1 MKRYFNRF
9 RSAIV
14 ALSGGIDSAF
24 MLYTASQYIHPMGL
38 LAVTVVNEHVFAYEI
53 ENARK
58 VADILSVPW
67 KPVLISID
75 DAFYKNGSDRCYWC
89 KKAVMSKMSEIKQ
102 DFNMDAIFD
111 GTNLDDT
118 KEERPGRKALKEF
131 GIISPLLD
139 LGLSK
144 SEILKGIQDTPFA
157 SLDFYNESCVA
168 TRIVGKNIE
177 SPLLRK
183 IEIAENL
190 LRHRFRGIRLRTDGK
205 EVYPSLKSGEEL
217 SKEDLDT
224 IKATFESV

>member
-1 MKRYFNRF
+1 LKRYFSRF
-9 RSAIV
+9 GSAIV

-24 MLYTASQYIHPMGL
+24 MLYIASQYIHPMEI

-58 VADILSVPW
+58 VADILAVPW
-67 KPVLISID
+67 KPVLISME
-75 DAFYKNGSDRCYWC
+75 DAFYENDSDRCYWC
-89 KKAVMSKMSEIKQ
+89 KKAIMAKMAEIKQ
-102 DFNMDAIFD
+102 DFDVDVIFD

-131 GIISPLLD
+131 GIISPLLG

-144 SEILKGIQDTPFA
+144 SDIFKGIQNTPLV

-168 TRIVGKNIE
+168 TRIVGKNIK

-183 IEIAENL
+183 IELSEDL
-190 LRHRFRGIRLRTDGK
+190 LRHRFRGLRLRTDGK
-205 EVYPSLKSGEEL
+205 EIYPSLKSGEEL
-217 SKEDLDT
+217 SKEDID
-224 IKATFESV
+224 IIRETFESV